1 MIDKSV
7 PMVCK
12 TGENE
17 QGFQLY
23 EFAVIRRKRHP
34 GRFASLITACVS
46 RPADWQRLA
55 ATLVHEAG

>member
-34 GRFASLITACVS
+34 GRSPRS
-46 RPADWQRLA
+46 
-55 ATLVHEAG
+55 